1 MSVIDAIR
9 SSISLKV
16 SLSLAVLLTFLIGV
30 AAAAT
35 TLRQVQ
41 ALADQEQEQAVIT
54 ATFAARQY
62 GEKLEEVI
70 DSGLLSVAD
79 VFDRHYV
86 EIKGYDWGAHPKF
99 HTRYDSLTDRLMVI
113 FQDRIL
119 DNPDYVYAVGV
130 DENGYVP
137 THNGIN
143 QRPLEG
149 TEKDGLGNRSKR
161 LFDNPVESRAAKSL
175 APSLVQVYLRDTGE
189 TMWDVSAPITV
200 KGKHWGAFRMGVS
213 LVRLHSRQW
222 TLAILLG
229 LLPAFFGIVTI
240 IAMYFLIRWSMK
252 RVVALTDSA
261 LQISLGE
268 ALDTSIKSTATD
280 ELGQL
285 ANAIERLRVSMK
297 AAISRLGGA

>member
-1 MSVIDAIR
+1 MFVIEAIR
-9 SSISLKV
+9 RSISLKV
-16 SLSLAVLLTFLIGV
+16 SLSLAVLLTLLIGI
-30 AAAAT
+30 AAAVT

-41 ALADQEQEQAVIT
+41 ALADQEQEQAVII

-62 GEKLEEVI
+62 GEKLEEAI

-149 TEKDGLGNRSKR
+149 SEKDAVGNRSKR

-175 APSLVQVYLRDTGE
+175 EPSLVQVYARDTGE

-200 KGKHWGAFRMGVS
+200 KGKHWGGFRVAVS
-213 LVRLHSRQW
+213 MERIEARKGALV
-222 TLAILLG
+222 LG
-229 LLPAFFGIVTI
+229 LTVVFGTFALVAITT
-240 IAMYFLIRWSMK
+240 MLLLIRRAM
-252 RVVALTDSA
+252 RPVVALTAVADA
-261 LQISLGE
+261 ISMGE
-268 ALDTSIKSTATD
+268 SLDVPIRSEATD
-280 ELGQL
+280 EIG
-285 ANAIERLRVSMK
+285 RLTKAVDRMRASMK
-297 AAISRLGGA
+297 AAMDRLGE